1 MSFFLDHPNRKV
13 ATIRLEIYIARD
25 KSRLKYNTGRSIK
38 PEHWDKKTRRAKSMR
53 GEQGERNRKL
63 NLIMNEYEF
72 ALERIRDLYGSSLT
86 KEKLKKKGLLYLDGI
101 FIE

>member
-1 MSFFLDHPNRKV
+1 MRFTLTKPK
-13 ATIRLEIYIARD
+13 ATTTTIIIEID
-25 KSRLKYNTGRSIK
+25 LPGVKSPFKYSTGRSIK
-38 PEHWDKKTRRAKSMR
+38 PEHWDFKLKRVRSMR

-63 NLIMNEYEF
+63 NLILNEYEF
-72 ALERIRDLYGSSLT
+72 ALERIRNLYESSLT